1 MKKTLC
7 IFVSTLAMAAFLA
20 TSVQAQALA
29 DTNGMQAQVE
39 NSNDG
44 VVSDTAKVVT
54 APTDDEIRKMNIFDA
69 CKALGVSPV
78 YNERYDAI
86 IMPLCAAG
94 VIMFPASSNPYSDP
108 KSDGATR
115 ALITEYNGP
124 EYADCYWYV
133 GTGAQN
139 ATLIRNMVANKHLIK
154 NGKLVPGAAKKWKVV
169 K

>member
-1 MKKTLC
+1 MKNLCVLLTLILC
-7 IFVSTLAMAAFLA
+7 MLAVSTVAQ
-20 TSVQAQALA
+20 TVTIEQAI
-29 DTNGMQAQVE
+29 
-39 NSNDG
+39 
-44 VVSDTAKVVT
+44 VVNESLPDPTPI
-54 APTDDEIRKMNIFDA
+54 APTDDEIRAMNIFDA

-133 GTGAQN
+133 GTGPQN